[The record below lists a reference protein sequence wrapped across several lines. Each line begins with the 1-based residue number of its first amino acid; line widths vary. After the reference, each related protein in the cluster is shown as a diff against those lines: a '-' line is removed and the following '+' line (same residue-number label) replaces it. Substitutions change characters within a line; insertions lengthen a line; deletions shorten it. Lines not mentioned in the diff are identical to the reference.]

1 MKNILHGRSKRHGI
15 DGWALKH
22 KDGISAWRHTVCTT
36 RREARELKAQ
46 QLPDMRDQIEVV
58 KVRIH
63 LEVTGRD
70 SGEYQIGIGRTGS
83 GASPQSDSSSFQ
95 ARSEVDTIGQN
106 SR

>member
-1 MKNILHGRSKRHGI
+1 MKNILQGRSRRWGI

-22 KDGISAWRHTVCTT
+22 KDGISVWRHTVCTT

-58 KVRIH
+58 KVSIH

-70 SGEYQIGIGRTGS
+70 SGE
-83 GASPQSDSSSFQ
+83 
-95 ARSEVDTIGQN
+95 
-106 SR
+106 